1 VHAPFADWLGTGGV
15 SGGAASLGYLLT
27 PDRDGTFRPHQP
39 TDGVPLPVL
48 ATERV
53 AAESGPHGI
62 IPLQVE
68 GEQVAARIVGVLRR
82 FPSVD
87 GDAVIADRQAAST
100 LLDTRSPGLGTIDEL
115 WVNVPAAREPSAAA
129 ALSRPPFTQLSVQ
142 SRTATL
148 AGLQADPLA
157 RGSLLTLAGTAA
169 VALLLALVGLLL
181 AVAGDVRDDRG
192 DLFDLEAQGASP
204 ATIRAHLR
212 LRALLVGSFGM
223 LGGIAL
229 GAILTSLVIALV
241 SVTASAA
248 QPEPPLQ
255 LVADWPLLLVA
266 AAAYVAVA
274 ALLVG
279 ALTLLRGRA
288 PSRAA
293 EVAA

>member
-1 VHAPFADWLGTGGV
+1 LHVAANAGIGLQSSAKGVLSLGPARVNGKSVHAPFVDWLGTGGV

-142 SRTATL
+142 SRAATL

-157 RGSLLTLAGTAA
+157 RGSSACCSRWLETCATTAGICSISRRRARRPRRSVLTCGCAHFSS
-169 VALLLALVGLLL
+169 
-181 AVAGDVRDDRG
+181 VRSACSA
-192 DLFDLEAQGASP
+192 ESP
-204 ATIRAHLR
+204 
-212 LRALLVGSFGM
+212 
-223 LGGIAL
+223 
-229 GAILTSLVIALV
+229 
-241 SVTASAA
+241 SA
-248 QPEPPLQ
+248 
-255 LVADWPLLLVA
+255 
-266 AAAYVAVA
+266 
-274 ALLVG
+274 
-279 ALTLLRGRA
+279 R
-288 PSRAA
+288 S
-293 EVAA
+293 